1 MLPQI
6 NTAPKMIIVS
16 SPSGGVRNN
25 ALLKYMSDKKVGV
38 RVEDEGRGAVSV
50 FKWPWETQLLAI
62 VGLC

>member
-1 MLPQI
+1 
-6 NTAPKMIIVS
+6 MIIVS

-50 FKWPWETQLLAI
+50 FK
-62 VGLC
+62 